1 MITINKKEIEKKI
14 AEAKKAVR
22 YNLES
27 IDGCWYTIF
36 DNIEKKFI
44 EIHSERSWKK
54 FQKENAENICTNF

>member
-1 MITINKKEIEKKI
+1 MTTINKKI

-44 EIHSERSWKK
+44 EIHGERSWKK
-54 FQKENAENICTNF
+54 FQKENAANICTNF